1 MEHIYY
7 TKVLLQK
14 SAKCIEL
21 STFFKADQNF
31 SLSEPHVYSE
41 GYHKAP
47 VTIIFKQFKEPIVN

>member
-1 MEHIYY
+1 M
-7 TKVLLQK
+7 LLQK

-31 SLSEPHVYSE
+31 SLPEPHVYSE

-47 VTIIFKQFKEPIVN
+47 VTIIFKQFKEPIVNWI